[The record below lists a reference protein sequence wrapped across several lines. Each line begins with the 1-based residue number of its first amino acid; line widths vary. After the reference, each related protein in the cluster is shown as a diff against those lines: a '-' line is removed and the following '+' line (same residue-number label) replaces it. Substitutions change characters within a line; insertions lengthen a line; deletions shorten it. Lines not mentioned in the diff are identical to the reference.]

1 MPFIDVIGHVSFVI
15 VALSLLMK
23 DIILLRAL
31 GILSGMVGIGYNYF
45 VTDEPLWVPI
55 IWLTVFMLIN
65 FFMIVRFYLSTRQ
78 ADLSDD
84 DVTIWKT
91 NFLGLA
97 TDEYRWI
104 KRIFEYQS
112 YDGDEIVIHK
122 GTENG
127 FLYFITSGNFDVR
140 RGKTEVG
147 ILTQGDIIGE
157 ISFLTGSPANADVI
171 AHEGAKCI
179 MIDKSKLRSIM
190 LKHPSFHLSMTNLF
204 NLNLMKK
211 LAA

>member
-1 MPFIDVIGHVSFVI
+1 
-15 VALSLLMK
+15 
-23 DIILLRAL
+23 
-31 GILSGMVGIGYNYF
+31 MVGIGYNYF
-45 VTDEPLWVPI
+45 ITDEPLWVPI

-97 TDEYRWI
+97 TDEY
-104 KRIFEYQS
+104 QS

-140 RGKTEVG
+140 RGKTEVA

-157 ISFLTGSPANADVI
+157 ILFLTESPVNADVI

-179 MIDKSKLRSIM
+179 MIDKSKLRSLM
-190 LKHPSFHLSMTNLF
+190 LKHPSFHLSMTSLF

>member
-1 MPFIDVIGHVSFVI
+1 MCLWSPFYRPHAVLVF
-15 VALSLLMK
+15 
-23 DIILLRAL
+23 LLRAL

-45 VTDEPLWVPI
+45 ITDEPLWVPI

-97 TDEYRWI
+97 TDEY
-104 KRIFEYQS
+104 QS

-140 RGKTEVG
+140 RGKTEVA

-157 ISFLTGSPANADVI
+157 ILFLTESPVNADVI

-179 MIDKSKLRSIM
+179 MIDKSKLRSLM
-190 LKHPSFHLSMTNLF
+190 LKHPSFHLSMTSLF

>member
-45 VTDEPLWVPI
+45 ITDELLWVPI

-78 ADLSDD
+78 ADLSDN

-91 NFLGLA
+91 ARKFRQLKS
-97 TDEYRWI
+97 EMR
-104 KRIFEYQS
+104 
-112 YDGDEIVIHK
+112 
-122 GTENG
+122 
-127 FLYFITSGNFDVR
+127 
-140 RGKTEVG
+140 EVG
-147 ILTQGDIIGE
+147 KQFGKFRL
-157 ISFLTGSPANADVI
+157 
-171 AHEGAKCI
+171 
-179 MIDKSKLRSIM
+179 
-190 LKHPSFHLSMTNLF
+190 
-204 NLNLMKK
+204 
-211 LAA
+211 

>member
-1 MPFIDVIGHVSFVI
+1 
-15 VALSLLMK
+15 MK

-31 GILSGMVGIGYNYF
+31 GILSGMVVIGYNYF

-78 ADLSDD
+78 ADLSDN

-122 GTENG
+122 
-127 FLYFITSGNFDVR
+127 VR
-140 RGKTEVG
+140 KMDFY
-147 ILTQGDIIGE
+147 IL
-157 ISFLTGSPANADVI
+157 
-171 AHEGAKCI
+171 
-179 MIDKSKLRSIM
+179 
-190 LKHPSFHLSMTNLF
+190 
-204 NLNLMKK
+204 
-211 LAA
+211 